1 MSQVAAN
8 PGYDL
13 DLGMCTSFASFIFLC
28 LTTLIILHSPTA
40 GDIRMIGLFNISE
53 EWFIS
58 STNLDSLFSIL
69 HTLTC
74 FQWAILF
81 NLYNWLQDKFHIQFL
96 THQKS
101 EFV

>member
-1 MSQVAAN
+1 MCYTCLAKSILCRLLCTKTLQFTVVQVVSQVAAN

-53 EWFIS
+53 E
-58 STNLDSLFSIL
+58 
-69 HTLTC
+69 
-74 FQWAILF
+74 
-81 NLYNWLQDKFHIQFL
+81 
-96 THQKS
+96 
-101 EFV
+101 